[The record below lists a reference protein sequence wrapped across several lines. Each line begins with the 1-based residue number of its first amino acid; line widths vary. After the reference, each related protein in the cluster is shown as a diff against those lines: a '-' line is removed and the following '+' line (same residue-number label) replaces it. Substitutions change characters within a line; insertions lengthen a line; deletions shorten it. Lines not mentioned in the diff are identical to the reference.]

1 MTRTQRLP
9 TMTGLSLRTHPT
21 MLALLLLVG
30 PGAFAETAYI
40 SARVEVGLHEERS
53 AHSAILALLPE
64 GTELEVLERDGDAA
78 MVRLDDGREGWIPI
92 EYLSAEAS
100 APAELA
106 DLRRRLPELMAALE
120 REQDARREADQR
132 IATSEEELATLRDR
146 LSAHES
152 GDEDAQTEEESQM
165 LRDFQLLADE
175 NRQLK
180 QQIVE
185 LQEMQA
191 AARQSASD
199 SVSGTTVR
207 GDGSAGRPPGF
218 FERPFWHWL
227 MIGFVLLFSFGLG
240 AFAVD
245 WLTRR
250 RHGGYRI

>member
-1 MTRTQRLP
+1 
-9 TMTGLSLRTHPT
+9 
-21 MLALLLLVG
+21 
-30 PGAFAETAYI
+30 
-40 SARVEVGLHEERS
+40 
-53 AHSAILALLPE
+53 
-64 GTELEVLERDGDAA
+64 
-78 MVRLDDGREGWIPI
+78 
-92 EYLSAEAS
+92 
-100 APAELA
+100 
-106 DLRRRLPELMAALE
+106 
-120 REQDARREADQR
+120 
-132 IATSEEELATLRDR
+132 
-146 LSAHES
+146 
-152 GDEDAQTEEESQM
+152 M

-199 SVSGTTVR
+199 SVSGATAR
-207 GDGSAGRPPGF
+207 GDGSAEGPPGF